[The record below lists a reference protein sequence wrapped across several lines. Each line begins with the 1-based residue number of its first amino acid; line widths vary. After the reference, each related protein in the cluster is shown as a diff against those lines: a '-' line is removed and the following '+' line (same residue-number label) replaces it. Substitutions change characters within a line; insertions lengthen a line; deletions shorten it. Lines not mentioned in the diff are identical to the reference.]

1 MSDLDEVIE
10 LIESSKKL
18 RTEFSFL
25 LVPMKSARA
34 EIERLRLR
42 GDGHAETLR
51 GIANMDPATEGDR
64 MRQWARDGLSGY
76 TGSTESTIKSLMDEI
91 GHAHKC
97 IANTRDAL
105 WTYDE
110 RPEYARKIL
119 DDYWREHAMEQYLP
133 DATPT
138 PDPRDAEIERLED
151 ALQEIASQGRPIEYD
166 AEQQAMADYE
176 AAYDMCVLTAR
187 AAIKKS
193 GTTKDCKHI
202 PLMSCWCNPT
212 QLGDGSLTHYHRDGD
227 PNDSPVMEKDALGMS
242 VVVDPAMPDGRIDF
256 VNADGAVVGRIES
269 VTDHE

>member
-1 MSDLDEVIE
+1 MTVSDLDEVIE

-193 GTTKDCKHI
+193 GTTKECEHTWSSPAIDAPPAFCTKCRT
-202 PLMSCWCNPT
+202 PKVRTVDVPESETDSTLPCC
-212 QLGDGSLTHYHRDGD
+212 GSDSGVHLIGCQSESAHRIHRAE
-227 PNDSPVMEKDALGMS
+227 SEKDKS
-242 VVVDPAMPDGRIDF
+242 
-256 VNADGAVVGRIES
+256 
-269 VTDHE
+269 